1 MKNILSVIKNTVK
14 RIVKKVKSFF
24 TKEEVETEETTVKT
38 IEEELIE
45 DEEFFNTLSEEDKQF
60 LLRQKNETRKQKNL
74 FVSFVCF
81 INSETGKI
89 LSVLAMIFIW
99 YKVQMKIMDQY

>member
-1 MKNILSVIKNTVK
+1 MKKLFNLVK
-14 RIVKKVKSFF
+14 EATKRVVNKVKSFF